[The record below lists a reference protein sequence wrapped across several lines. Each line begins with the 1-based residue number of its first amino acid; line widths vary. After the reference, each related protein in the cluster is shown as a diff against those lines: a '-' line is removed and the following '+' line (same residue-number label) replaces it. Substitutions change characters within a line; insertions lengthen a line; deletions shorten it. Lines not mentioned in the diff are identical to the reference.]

1 MMPMAS
7 WPTTPEMDQPLII
20 LTGPTAVGK
29 SALALDLA
37 AHFKGEIISADSRT
51 VYRGLDIATAKPSLE
66 DRQRLPHHL
75 LDLVEPD
82 AEFNLPDFLEQA
94 TRAIATCLTESKLPF
109 LVGGTVLYLN
119 ALVEGWQVPRVAPS
133 QALREQLEREAAE
146 RGSEA
151 LYADLKQLDPAAAE
165 HINPLNIRR
174 IVRALE
180 VYHSTGRLFSEVQGK
195 QAPPYRVLKIGL
207 TLEREVLY
215 RRADQ
220 RIEKMFEAGLVQ
232 EVEGV
237 LAAGYSPQLPS
248 MSSVGYQQ
256 VILYLKGDI
265 SLEEA
270 KSRMR
275 FATHR
280 YIRQQYTWFRRDPA
294 LHWLDA
300 ADPGLF
306 QAAVSLIEPFLRSGQ
321 FDTDEGQAQGPAVF
335 GGGIGL

>member
-1 MMPMAS
+1 MK
-7 WPTTPEMDQPLII
+7 QPLIV

-37 AHFKGEIISADSRT
+37 SHFNVEIISADSRT
-51 VYRGLDIATAKPSLE
+51 IYRGLDIATAKPTLAE
-66 DRQRLPHHL
+66 REQVPHHL
-75 LDLVEPD
+75 IDVVKPD
-82 AEFNLPDFLEQA
+82 QEFNLPDFLEQA
-94 TRAIATCLTESKLPF
+94 QAAIATCQAQGKLPF

-133 QALREQLEREAAE
+133 RALREELEQAAAE

-165 HINPLNIRR
+165 HINPLNVRR

-180 VYHSTGRLFSEVQGK
+180 VFHTTGQLFSEAQGR

-207 TLEREVLY
+207 DLDREALY
-215 RRADQ
+215 RQADR

-232 EVEGV
+232 EVEGL
-237 LAAGYSPQLPS
+237 LAAGYSPSLPA

-256 VILYLKGDI
+256 VILYLKGDM

-270 KSRMR
+270 ENRIR

-294 LHWLDA
+294 IHWLDA
-300 ADPGLF
+300 ANPNLL
-306 QAAVSLIEPFLRSGQ
+306 QAAVSLIDQFLVEPQ
-321 FDTDEGQAQGPAVF
+321 PEEN
-335 GGGIGL
+335 